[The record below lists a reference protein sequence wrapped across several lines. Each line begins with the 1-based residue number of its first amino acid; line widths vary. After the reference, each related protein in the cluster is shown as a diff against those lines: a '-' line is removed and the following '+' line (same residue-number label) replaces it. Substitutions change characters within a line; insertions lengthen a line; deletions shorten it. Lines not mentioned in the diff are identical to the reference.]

1 VEPSPSIVSSPITC
15 RSSVIAARP
24 LASTASSAARASSGV
39 ASMTFRA
46 APAWITITLTLWV
59 TTSCSSRAIRARS
72 SSVAWRSASICSRSI
87 ADIRARP
94 SSACCF
100 HRRKPS
106 AATAIGSR
114 IRNGT
119 ALPDTELASD
129 CSPAWRIA
137 AMGRLANAGT
147 LYGLKTAAL

>member
-1 VEPSPSIVSSPITC
+1 
-15 RSSVIAARP
+15 
-24 LASTASSAARASSGV
+24 
-39 ASMTFRA
+39 MTLRA
-46 APAWITITLTLWV
+46 APAWMTITLTLWV

-72 SSVAWRSASICSRSI
+72 TSVARRSASICSCSM

-100 HRRKPS
+100 HRRSPS

-119 ALPDTELASD
+119 ALSDTELASD
-129 CSPAWRIA
+129 CSPACRIA
-137 AMGRLANAGT
+137 ATGRLASAGI